1 MAVIDLSPSLSQWS
15 ARRLGMNDVNILR
28 LVLPAMLALWTGAAV
43 AADEVAPNRS
53 PVKVVADAR
62 LPVGDRGI
70 LPLYVSSD
78 WSRPLP
84 GITRAVI
91 ILHGRLRNADVYYDS
106 ARTAQAAAGAAGT
119 ATLMIVPQFLADI
132 DIEAHHLPPDTLRW
146 TLEGWEGGDDA
157 TGPKPASSFEALDA
171 ILARLADRT
180 LFPQLTA
187 VVVAGHSGGAQVVQR
202 YAIAGRG
209 EAALTRAHIAV
220 RYVVANP
227 SSYAYF
233 SAERPEHEVA
243 ASCPGTNNWKY
254 GMEARPDYLA
264 TATPAQLE
272 QTYVARQ
279 VIYLLGTKDT
289 NPNHPALDKS
299 CMGRAQGPYRYA
311 RGHSYAA
318 TMAARDGGTPNHL
331 LWDVEGV
338 GHDGDK
344 MLTSPCG
351 LKALFD
357 LPGCTAEK

>member
-1 MAVIDLSPSLSQWS
+1 MKPLRHALPVI
-15 ARRLGMNDVNILR
+15 
-28 LVLPAMLALWTGAAV
+28 LPVMLALVAGRAI
-43 AADEVAPNRS
+43 AADEDAPNKK
-53 PVKVVADAR
+53 PVKVVADGRIA
-62 LPVGDRGI
+62 VGTKGT
-70 LPLYVSSD
+70 LPLYASGD
-78 WSRPLP
+78 WLKPEP

-91 ILHGRLRNADVYYDS
+91 VLHGRLRNADVYYDS
-106 ARTAQAAAGAAGT
+106 AKTAQAAAGPAGQ

-171 ILARLADRT
+171 ILARLADRA
-180 LFPQLTA
+180 LFPNLKD
-187 VVVAGHSGGAQVVQR
+187 VVVAGHSGGGQVVQR
-202 YAIAGRG
+202 YAIASRG
-209 EAALTRAHIAV
+209 EAPLAAAHIAV

-233 SAERPEHEVA
+233 TDQRPQPEIA
-243 ASCPGTNNWKY
+243 ASCPRFNDWKY
-254 GMEARPDYLA
+254 GMAERPDYLA
-264 TATPAQLE
+264 KPTPAELE
-272 QTYVARQ
+272 RAYVARQ

-299 CMGRAQGPYRYA
+299 CMAEAQGPYRYA

-318 TMAARDGGTPNHL
+318 VMAARDGGTPNHHL
-331 LWDVEGV
+331 FDVEGV

-357 LPGCTAEK
+357 LPGCAAGK